1 MVAQGPRGGGGIPD
15 DGGGKAAGGKDDV
28 EEVGE
33 YAERQARMR
42 RLSNK
47 RRAADEAESG
57 LRAKR
62 EALGRL
68 AAERDARQDTIDRL
82 RSAEEM
88 AVRAVRR
95 LPKECRNCNLADA
108 PRHACGFKN
117 FQNS

>member
-1 MVAQGPRGGGGIPD
+1 M
-15 DGGGKAAGGKDDV
+15 
-28 EEVGE
+28 
-33 YAERQARMR
+33 RQ
-42 RLSNK
+42 LSDK

-57 LRAKR
+57 LRAER

-88 AVRAVRR
+88 AVREVRR

-108 PRHACGFKN
+108 PRRAWL
-117 FQNS
+117 